1 MEGEGAEEDSEMKL
15 YRLTRSFKQKLVQKQ
30 NLVPKSG
37 KGKYNVTVPV
47 PFEFLHAEKGF
58 SIRQRKVDN
67 MVKEKEKEIDRA
79 LSFEY
84 KAREIPKSVK
94 TKKFTKLMSE

>member
-1 MEGEGAEEDSEMKL
+1 M
-15 YRLTRSFKQKLVQKQ
+15 
-30 NLVPKSG
+30 PKTG

-47 PFEFLHAEKGF
+47 PFEFLHADKGF
-58 SIRQRKVDN
+58 SIRQRKVEQ
-67 MVKEKEKEIDRA
+67 MVNEKEKEVERA

-94 TKKFTKLMSE
+94 TKKYTKLMKE